1 MEELASRLPRIT
13 SGVLGSSSRSLPR
26 LQSSA
31 AEPPP
36 PAIDWAISAAELLP
50 AVVIVPLTLR
60 SIEEELL
67 SPDEAEDPRIK
78 RKSSAVLMPTKP
90 PPPSMDAY
98 SRHADGRAAEGR
110 RYPPTV
116 LASDVERL
124 AAGSIALRR
133 HKKATRHA
141 ATGLD
146 DWHRAEI
153 AGALRQRLGADGA

>member
-1 MEELASRLPRIT
+1 MFGGGAF
-13 SGVLGSSSRSLPR
+13 
-26 LQSSA
+26 
-31 AEPPP
+31 
-36 PAIDWAISAAELLP
+36 
-50 AVVIVPLTLR
+50 VVGEDDEDD
-60 SIEEELL
+60 EEEYDDVVGAAP
-67 SPDEAEDPRIK
+67 SVADGGDGPDAAARKGGEAPNQQPTTTPSQHQALGGSMITDAGVSEGK
-78 RKSSAVLMPTKP
+78 PTKP